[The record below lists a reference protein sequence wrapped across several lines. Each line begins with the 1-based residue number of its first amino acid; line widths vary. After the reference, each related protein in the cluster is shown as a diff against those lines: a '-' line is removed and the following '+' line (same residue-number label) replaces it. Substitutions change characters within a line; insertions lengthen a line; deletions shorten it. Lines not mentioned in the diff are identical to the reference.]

1 MSYSAI
7 GTGTRFENTL
17 HPISHGIHSLV
28 QPLTAAQCLLEF
40 TLHKGGDEEHYR
52 TSIEK
57 ALGELRRISDSINF
71 VRELIRIQQDGMDV
85 ISFPLKAAVNNVI
98 VELQAVLEDAG
109 VKVFVSESKG
119 EPVVTMSPMR
129 LRQAL
134 FYQLQA
140 AQLMCAPGET
150 LLVSIETGED
160 MAELRIERFDA
171 SSRQMNPAGRD
182 AKAGDGDRISQACH
196 LADAIVTKAGGEFNF
211 TDSPLSLVS
220 QFPCSAGVGSSI
232 GESARPIPFPS
243 ES

>member
-7 GTGTRFENTL
+7 GTGTTFESTL
-17 HPISHGIHSLV
+17 HPISHGIHALV

-40 TLHKGGDEEHYR
+40 TLHKGGDEAHYR

-71 VRELIRIQQDGMDV
+71 VRELIRIQQDRMDV
-85 ISFPLKAAVNNVI
+85 VSFPLKAAVNNVI
-98 VELQAVLEDAG
+98 VELQPVLEDAG
-109 VKVFVSESKG
+109 VKVFFSESNC

-150 LLVSIETGED
+150 LLVSMETGED
-160 MAELRIERFDA
+160 MAELRIERFNP
-171 SSRQMNPAGRD
+171 SSQYTTPTSREAAAGE
-182 AKAGDGDRISQACH
+182 GDRISQALH

-211 TDSPLSLVS
+211 SDSPLSLTT
-220 QFPCSAGVGSSI
+220 QIPCSTRI
-232 GESARPIPFPS
+232 GDVTEDALRSMPVPAES
-243 ES
+243 